1 MKLIFKYVFCMCAAL
16 AMATACDDSEDNT
29 ISGFALDSSEITLGA
44 EGGSEVVGVTSATKW
59 VAKVDQP
66 WVKVLPANG
75 IGAVKCEIVVD
86 TTLSNDVRNAVVTF
100 IPEGQPR
107 QAVKIHQT
115 GFGKMIGLSEQAV
128 EVANMGQYGKRYFEV
143 SVTTNVEFTVVIPA
157 EAKNWIKLDQQP
169 SVSMDHGARPQ
180 TTKVR
185 FNWEM
190 NTNPIDRSVDIAFVP
205 KNEGDVLEKEAVLK
219 VSQLAAPK
227 IEDNRAGDSLALI
240 IIKEKLS
247 VMGQWDLSEKMD
259 HWKGIILWEKTDKG
273 ATSQMVGRVRS
284 VEFRLFNTKESL
296 PVELGN
302 LTYLETLVLYGNTN
316 RNLLPDQ
323 LLMGNALANL
333 EHLKNLT
340 VAAYGITT
348 LNPATELTKPMKTL
362 RTLALGSNNFTSLPY
377 TINSTNFP
385 NLIILD
391 MGGMRR
397 WDTRTDIRDNIW
409 QNNWGMRI
417 DAASLVNI
425 LKWDN
430 LRVLSLSYGYIY
442 GELPSMKSYGARYYT
457 AQQIAGNDT
466 LNSASAE
473 NKKRLMTQVPCVLP
487 NLEVLNLNLN
497 FMTGDL
503 PDWLLYHPR
512 LSNFAP
518 FGMIFSQEN
527 GYDRAGKVPGFDN
540 EPDNL
545 DYFYEFYPAAKP
557 KMIE

>member
-1 MKLIFKYVFCMCAAL
+1 MCAAL

-66 WVKVLPANG
+66 WVKVSPANG

-86 TTLSNDVRNAVVTF
+86 TTLSNEVRNAVVTF

-115 GFGKMIGLSEQAV
+115 GFGKMIGLSEQTV
-128 EVANMGQYGKRYFEV
+128 EVANMGQYGKRFFEV
-143 SVTTNVEFTVVIPA
+143 SVTTNVEFTVSIPA

-169 SVSMDHGARPQ
+169 SVSLGYGARPQ

-190 NTNPIDRSVDIAFVP
+190 NTNPDVRSAAIAFIP
-205 KNEGDVLEKEAVLK
+205 KNEGDVLENEAVLT
-219 VSQLAAPK
+219 VNQLAAPK
-227 IEDNRAGDSLALI
+227 IEDNRAGDSIALI

-247 VMGQWDLSEKMD
+247 AMGQWDLSEKMD
-259 HWKGIILWEKTDKG
+259 HWDGITLWEKTDKG
-273 ATSQMVGRVRS
+273 VTPQMVGRVRG
-284 VEFRLFNTKESL
+284 VNIRLFNIKESL
-296 PVELGN
+296 PAELSK
-302 LTYLETLVLYGNTN
+302 LTYLETLFLYGNTN

-333 EHLKNLT
+333 EHLKHLT

-348 LNPATELTKPMKTL
+348 INPATELTKPMKTL
-362 RTLALGSNNFTSLPY
+362 KTLVLRSNNFTALPY
-377 TINSTNFP
+377 AINSSNFP
-385 NLIILD
+385 NLTVLD
-391 MGGMRR
+391 LGGMRR
-397 WDTRTDIRDNIW
+397 FDTKKDIRDDVW

-442 GELPSMKSYGARYYT
+442 GELPTMKSWNTRYYS
-457 AQQIAGNDT
+457 AEQIAANDT
-466 LNSASAE
+466 LNSASVE
-473 NKKRLMTQVPCVLP
+473 NKRRLMTEIPCVLP

-557 KMIE
+557 KMIEE

>member
-1 MKLIFKYVFCMCAAL
+1 MCAAL

-66 WVKVLPANG
+66 WVKVSPANG

-86 TTLSNDVRNAVVTF
+86 TTLSNEVRNAVVTF

-115 GFGKMIGLSEQAV
+115 GFGKMIGLSEQTV
-128 EVANMGQYGKRYFEV
+128 EVANMGQYGKRFFEV
-143 SVTTNVEFTVVIPA
+143 SVTTNVEFTVSIPA

-169 SVSMDHGARPQ
+169 SVSLGYGARPQ

-190 NTNPIDRSVDIAFVP
+190 NTNPDVRSAAIAFIP
-205 KNEGDVLEKEAVLK
+205 KNEGDVLVNEAVLT
-219 VSQLAAPK
+219 VNQLAAPK
-227 IEDNRAGDSLALI
+227 IEDNRAGDSIALI

-247 VMGQWDLSEKMD
+247 AMGQWDLSEKMD
-259 HWKGIILWEKTDKG
+259 HWDGITLWEKTDKG
-273 ATSQMVGRVRS
+273 VTPQMVGRVRG
-284 VEFRLFNTKESL
+284 VNIRLFNIKESL
-296 PVELGN
+296 PAELSK
-302 LTYLETLVLYGNTN
+302 LTYLETLFLYGNTN

-333 EHLKNLT
+333 EHLKHLT

-348 LNPATELTKPMKTL
+348 INPATELTKPMKTL
-362 RTLALGSNNFTSLPY
+362 KTLVLRSNNFTALPY
-377 TINSTNFP
+377 AINSSNFP
-385 NLIILD
+385 NLTVLD
-391 MGGMRR
+391 LGGMRR
-397 WDTRTDIRDNIW
+397 FDTKKDIRDDVW

-442 GELPSMKSYGARYYT
+442 GELPTMKSWNTRYYS
-457 AQQIAGNDT
+457 AEQIAANDT
-466 LNSASAE
+466 LNSASVE
-473 NKKRLMTQVPCVLP
+473 NKRRLMTEIPCVLP

-557 KMIE
+557 KMIEE